1 MYTQLT
7 YCLHVLV
14 AFLHKSLMLSFIT
27 QPVLADLKES
37 SSNCV
42 WSSLQ
47 PDPEELCTFT
57 DLYGPL
63 RLLLSFQVHPF
74 SVTLDPPD
82 FFTKENKNINIFS
95 TGSAGYSVMNKDW
108 TLINV
113 ITVRLLITNV
123 LPSLHPVKMK
133 LAACLGPDWCSRVED
148 FLHTFSLANAG
159 VGPLSFGHA

>member
-1 MYTQLT
+1 
-7 YCLHVLV
+7 
-14 AFLHKSLMLSFIT
+14 MLSTCTCCFCAQINYVIFFT
-27 QPVLADLKES
+27 QPVLADLKEN

-47 PDPEELCTFT
+47 PDPEELCAFT

-63 RLLLSFQVHPF
+63 RLLLSFQVDPF
-74 SVTLDPPD
+74 SVMLDPPD
-82 FFTKENKNINIFS
+82 FCTQENKNMFCS
-95 TGSAGYSVMNKDW
+95 TGYGVINKDW
-108 TLINV
+108 TLIHV

-133 LAACLGPDWCSRVED
+133 LAACLGPDWCSRVEE

-159 VGPLSFGHA
+159 VGALSFGHA